1 MDAYLH
7 FTNLTMNQVRRKW
20 TLYVGDKVEGDGKVN
35 FESVLHG
42 GLLRE
47 VFIVFVVSY
56 CT

>member
-20 TLYVGDKVEGDGKVN
+20 TLQVGDKVEGDGKVN